1 MLFDYSSQVP
11 PGLLSSS
18 SREETGAFILE
29 QVYAILSGVKNEP
42 TDNPQFCG
50 LKIF

>member
-18 SREETGAFILE
+18 FMEETGAFVLE
-29 QVYAILSGVKNEP
+29 QVYVILSGVKN
-42 TDNPQFCG
+42 
-50 LKIF
+50 